1 MIILVYRNEDN
12 KHSLN
17 ADSCY
22 TVETFQ
28 DKQEAIAYL
37 LEIDESFDE
46 LSDYRIYEG
55 EELSVALVPKDK
67 E

>member
-12 KHSLN
+12 KYSLE
-17 ADSCY
+17 ADPAY
-22 TVETFQ
+22 TVVTFQ
-28 DKQEAIAYL
+28 DKQEALAYL

-46 LSDYRIYEG
+46 LSDYRIFEG

>member
-1 MIILVYRNEDN
+1 MIILVYLNEEN
-12 KHSLN
+12 KRSLD

-37 LEIDESFDE
+37 LEKDESFDE
-46 LSDYRIYEG
+46 FSDYRIFEG